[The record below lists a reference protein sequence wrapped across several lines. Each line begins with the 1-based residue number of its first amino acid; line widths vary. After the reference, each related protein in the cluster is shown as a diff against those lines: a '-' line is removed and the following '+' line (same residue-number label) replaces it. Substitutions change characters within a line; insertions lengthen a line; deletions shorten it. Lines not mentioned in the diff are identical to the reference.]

1 MLLATMS
8 CIRVMVSVRFQ
19 QLYRGVNDGYYT
31 LVPIS
36 HKHPI
41 QITFPLVQETRL
53 RSVLSSKE
61 AKALIDKYPAIS
73 LNTFH
78 VHNNSLEEAHF
89 RQAIREGSCE
99 DTMSIAK
106 TFRARITHACG
117 QNKRPPVSHERIFK
131 MASMRSL
138 YELAVALN
146 TSTDDIQAKFSSRF
160 GILLGEV

>member
-1 MLLATMS
+1 MYA
-8 CIRVMVSVRFQ
+8 VGNYVVHPGQ
-19 QLYRGVNDGYYT
+19 GVCQISAVIQGRDGYYT

-41 QITFPLVQETRL
+41 QITFPLVQET
-53 RSVLSSKE
+53 
-61 AKALIDKYPAIS
+61 LIDKYPAIS

-106 TFRARITHACG
+106 TFRARITHARG

-138 YELAVALN
+138 YELAVALH

>member
-1 MLLATMS
+1 MYA
-8 CIRVMVSVRFQ
+8 VGNYVVHPGQ
-19 QLYRGVNDGYYT
+19 GVCQISAVIQGRDGYYT

-99 DTMSIAK
+99 DT
-106 TFRARITHACG
+106 
-117 QNKRPPVSHERIFK
+117 
-131 MASMRSL
+131 
-138 YELAVALN
+138 
-146 TSTDDIQAKFSSRF
+146 
-160 GILLGEV
+160 